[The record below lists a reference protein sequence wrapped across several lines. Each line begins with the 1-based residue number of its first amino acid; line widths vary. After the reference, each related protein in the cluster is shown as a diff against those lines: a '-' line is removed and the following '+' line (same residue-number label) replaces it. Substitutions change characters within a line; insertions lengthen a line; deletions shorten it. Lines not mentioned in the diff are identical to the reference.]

1 MNFQQNYK
9 QLSRTIWL
17 SVFIAVVIMTVG
29 RLVFLANIGDMAE
42 LTHRGGDL
50 WRALFT
56 GLRFDLKIVVI
67 GFAPLLLIGLVL
79 AIFPKAYRFFAKIIP
94 WYAGFIFFLVTGFSI
109 GNYYYY
115 LTYGNHID
123 VFVFGLADDD
133 TKAVLAN
140 AWADYPIFLSFMSSL
155 IVACFSATLI
165 HIVIKKMQ
173 EWEWK
178 PQHKGITSVS
188 VFVMILMIFFFA
200 RGTLGSH
207 PLKRYHAQVSDYKVL
222 NSITPNGLIALEWAK
237 SDYKKQNKFHSV
249 NKVDL
254 EAQFT
259 KVVGNST
266 GQFTTPYNAYLA
278 ENKPHVVMALMEG
291 MGTNV
296 LVEDNYPENDLLG
309 SLRPAFESDFVFKR
323 FLAETSATINTLVNM
338 LGQSNVPT
346 ISHSSAQKV
355 EVAAAAARPYKA
367 AGYKTIFI
375 TATNG
380 MWRNVANYLPSQ
392 GFDEILDE
400 NSILKVFPEAEKF
413 RGEWGLSDE
422 YAFKLAEKEL
432 KEATQ
437 PLMIYILT
445 ITNHTPYEVPK
456 NYEVKPLKVSAR
468 LLERMGS
475 GEEEATRLLE
485 TYQYANNA
493 LGEFVAD
500 IKASPLGDSTL
511 IAATGDHRLRGFTM
525 SYPKDLPIIHA
536 VPFYLYVPKKIQQ
549 QVPNEY
555 DSKRV
560 GSHKDIFP
568 TLYAF
573 SLSQAN
579 YYSLGGY
586 NLLGT
591 EQVTRFGYNPEM
603 TLTEEG
609 IYLNAQSEN
618 LYEWAEEL
626 EVNREFIQNEDKR
639 LGAEY
644 HKLQTL
650 YINGQ
655 VKAYY

>member
-1 MNFQQNYK
+1 MNFQQNFK

-17 SVFIAVVIMTVG
+17 SVFIAVIILSVG
-29 RLVFLANIGDMAE
+29 RLVFLANIVDTTE
-42 LTHRGGDL
+42 LAHRGTDL

-79 AIFPKAYRFFAKIIP
+79 AIFPKAYRVFSKIIP
-94 WYAGFIFFLVTGFSI
+94 WYAGLIFFLVTGFSI

-123 VFVFGLADDD
+123 VFIFGLADDD

-155 IVACFSATLI
+155 IVAFFSATLI

-173 EWEWK
+173 QWEWK

-188 VFVMILMIFFFA
+188 VFVMILTIFFFA

-237 SDYKKQNKFHSV
+237 SDYKKQNKFHLV
-249 NKVDL
+249 GKADL

-259 KVVGNST
+259 KVVGNPT

-309 SLRPAFESDFVFKR
+309 ALRPAFESDFVFKR
-323 FLAETSATINTLVNM
+323 FLAETTATINTLVNM

-400 NSILKVFPEAEKF
+400 NAILKVFPEAERF

-422 YAFKLAEKEL
+422 YAFKLAEKKL

-437 PLMIYILT
+437 PLMVYILT

-456 NYEVKPLKVSAR
+456 NYDVKPIKVSER
-468 LLERMGS
+468 LVNRMRS
-475 GEEEATRLLE
+475 TKEEATRLSE

-493 LGEFVAD
+493 LGEFISD
-500 IKASPLGDSTL
+500 IKQSSLGDSTL
-511 IAATGDHRLRGFTM
+511 IAATGDHRLRAFTM
-525 SYPKDLPIIHA
+525 SYPNDLPIIHA
-536 VPFYLYVPKKIQQ
+536 VPFYLYVPMKIQQ

-555 DSKRV
+555 DKNRM

-573 SLSQAN
+573 SLSEAN
-579 YYSLGGY
+579 YYSLGGR

-591 EQVTRFGYNPEM
+591 DNAARFGYNPEM
-603 TLTEEG
+603 TFTKDG
-609 IYLNAQSEN
+609 IYLNAKPEK
-618 LYEWAEEL
+618 LYQWIEEL
-626 EVNREFIQNEDKR
+626 EVSNEPIQNDDKQ
-639 LGAEY
+639 LGNEY
-644 HKLQTL
+644 HKLQSL

-655 VKAYY
+655 VKGAH

>member
-17 SVFIAVVIMTVG
+17 SVFIAAVIMSVG

-42 LTHRGGDL
+42 LTHRGSDL

-79 AIFPKAYRFFAKIIP
+79 AVFPKAYRLFSKVIP
-94 WYAGFIFFLVTGFSI
+94 WYAGLIFFLVTGFSI

-123 VFVFGLADDD
+123 VFIFGLADDD

-140 AWADYPIFLSFMSSL
+140 AWADYPIFLSFISSV
-155 IVACFSATLI
+155 IVAFCSAM
-165 HIVIKKMQ
+165 IVRVAVKKMQ
-173 EWEWK
+173 QWEWK
-178 PQHKGITSVS
+178 PQHKGITTLSTV
-188 VFVMILMIFFFA
+188 VMIVIVAFFA

-249 NKVDL
+249 SKVDL
-254 EAQFT
+254 AAQFT
-259 KVVGNST
+259 KVMGNST
-266 GQFTTPYNAYLA
+266 GEFKTPYNAYLA

-309 SLRPAFESDFVFKR
+309 ALRPAFESDFVFNR
-323 FLAETSATINTLVNM
+323 FLAETSATINSLVNM

-346 ISHSSAQKV
+346 ISHSSAQKI
-355 EVAAAAARPYKA
+355 EVAAAAARPYKE

-392 GFDEILDE
+392 GFDKILDE
-400 NSILKVFPEAEKF
+400 NAIVKVFPEAEAF

-456 NYEVKPLKVSAR
+456 NYDVKPIKVSAR
-468 LLERMGS
+468 LLERMRA
-475 GEEEATRLLE
+475 GEEEATRLSE

-493 LGEFVAD
+493 LGEFVSD
-500 IKASPLGDSTL
+500 IKQSSLGDSTL

-525 SYPKDLPIIHA
+525 AYPNDLPIIHA
-536 VPFYLYVPKKIQQ
+536 VPFYLYVPTKIQQ

-555 DSKRV
+555 NKSRV

-573 SLSQAN
+573 SLSEAN
-579 YYSLGGY
+579 YYSLGGH

-591 EQVTRFGYNPEM
+591 DQVTRFGYNPEM
-603 TLTEEG
+603 TLTEKG
-609 IYLNAQSEN
+609 IYLNAKPEK

-626 EVNREFIQNEDKR
+626 EINHQPIKNDGEL
-639 LGAEY
+639 LGADY
-644 HKLQTL
+644 KKLQTL

-655 VKAYY
+655 VQGTH

>member
-1 MNFQQNYK
+1 MSFQQNFK

-17 SVFIAVVIMTVG
+17 SVFIATAIMSVG
-29 RLVFLANIGDMAE
+29 RLVFLANIGDMTE

-79 AIFPKAYRFFAKIIP
+79 AIFPKAYRFFVKIIP
-94 WYAGFIFFLVTGFSI
+94 WYAGLIFFIVTGFSI

-123 VFVFGLADDD
+123 VFIFGLADDD

-140 AWADYPIFLSFMSSL
+140 AWADYPILLSFISSV
-155 IVACFSATLI
+155 IVAFFSAI
-165 HIVIKKMQ
+165 IVRSAVNKMQ
-173 EWEWK
+173 QWEWK
-178 PQHKGITSVS
+178 PQHKGFTALSVIA
-188 VFVMILMIFFFA
+188 MILIVFFFA

-222 NSITPNGLIALEWAK
+222 NSITPNGIIALEWAK
-237 SDYKKQNKFHSV
+237 SDYKKQSQFNSV
-249 NKVDL
+249 SQSEL

-266 GQFTTPYNAYLA
+266 GQFATPYNAYLA

-309 SLRPAFESDFVFKR
+309 ALRPAFGSDFVFKR
-323 FLAETSATINTLVNM
+323 FLAETTATINTLVNM

-346 ISHSSAQKV
+346 ISHSSAQKI
-355 EVAAAAARPYKA
+355 EVAAAAVRPYKA
-367 AGYKTIFI
+367 AGYKTVFI

-380 MWRNVANYLPSQ
+380 MWRNVANYLPAQ
-392 GFDEILDE
+392 GFDEVLDE
-400 NSILKVFPEAEKF
+400 NAVLKAFPEADEY

-432 KEATQ
+432 NEATQ

-456 NYEVKPLKVSAR
+456 NYEVKPLKVSER
-468 LLERMGS
+468 LLGRMKTS
-475 GEEEATRLLE
+475 EEEAMRLLE

-493 LGEFVAD
+493 LGDFIRD
-500 IKASPLGDSTL
+500 IKQSPLGASTL
-511 IAATGDHRLRGFTM
+511 IAATGDHKLRGFTM
-525 SYPKDLPIIHA
+525 QYPDDLAIINS
-536 VPFYLYVPKKIQQ
+536 VPFYLYVPEKIQRKVLYQ
-549 QVPNEY
+549 Y
-555 DSKRV
+555 DEIRV

-573 SLSQAN
+573 SLSEAN
-579 YYSLGGY
+579 YYSLGGH
-586 NLLGT
+586 NLLGIDK
-591 EQVTRFGYNPEM
+591 VTRFGYNPEM
-603 TLTEEG
+603 TFIEQG
-609 IYLNAQSEN
+609 VYLNEQPEILYPWVSELKIN
-618 LYEWAEEL
+618 PEP
-626 EVNREFIQNEDKR
+626 IQQKVTHLDSDYQTLK
-639 LGAEY
+639 
-644 HKLQTL
+644 TL
-650 YINGQ
+650 YINSQ
-655 VKAYY
+655 VKGVH

>member
-1 MNFQQNYK
+1 MNFQQNFK

-17 SVFIAVVIMTVG
+17 SVFIATAIMSVG
-29 RLVFLANIGDMAE
+29 RLVFLVNIGDMAE

-67 GFAPLLLIGLVL
+67 GFAPLLLIGLIF
-79 AIFPKAYRFFAKIIP
+79 AIFPKAYRLFSRVIP
-94 WYAGFIFFLVTGFSI
+94 WYAGLIFFLVTGFSI

-123 VFVFGLADDD
+123 VFIFGLADDD

-140 AWADYPIFLSFMSSL
+140 AWADYPIFLSFISSV
-155 IVACFSATLI
+155 IVAFVSAF
-165 HIVIKKMQ
+165 IVHVAVNKMQ
-173 EWEWK
+173 QWGWK
-178 PQHKGITSVS
+178 PQHKGITTLTVIG
-188 VFVMILMIFFFA
+188 MILLIFFFA

-222 NSITPNGLIALEWAK
+222 NNITPNGLIALEWAK

-249 NKVDL
+249 SKADL

-259 KVVGNST
+259 KVVGNPT

-296 LVEDNYPENDLLG
+296 LVEDNHPENDLLG
-309 SLRPAFESDFVFKR
+309 ALRPAFESDFVFKR
-323 FLAETSATINTLVNM
+323 FLAETSATIDTLVNM

-355 EVAAAAARPYKA
+355 EVAAAAVRPYKA

-400 NSILKVFPEAEKF
+400 NAILNVFPEAEKF

-432 KEATQ
+432 NEATQ

-445 ITNHTPYEVPK
+445 ITNHTPYEVPE
-456 NYEVKPLKVSAR
+456 NYDVKPLKVSER
-468 LLERMGS
+468 LLGRMNAS
-475 GEEEATRLLE
+475 EEAAMRLLE
-485 TYQYANNA
+485 TYQYANNV

-500 IKASPLGDSTL
+500 IKQSSLGDSTL
-511 IAATGDHRLRGFTM
+511 VAATGDHRLRGFTM
-525 SYPKDLPIIHA
+525 AYPNDLPIIHA
-536 VPFYLYVPKKIQQ
+536 VPFYLYVPTKIQQ
-549 QVPNEY
+549 QVPHKF
-555 DSKRV
+555 DSKIV

-591 EQVTRFGYNPEM
+591 EQTTRFGYNPEM
-603 TLTEEG
+603 TFTEKG
-609 IYLNAQSEN
+609 IYLNTEPETLYPWASEV
-618 LYEWAEEL
+618 EITSEP
-626 EVNREFIQNEDKR
+626 IQQDKMH
-639 LGAEY
+639 LGNDY
-644 HKLQTL
+644 HTLQTL
-650 YINGQ
+650 YINSQ
-655 VKAYY
+655 VKGAH

>member
-1 MNFQQNYK
+1 MNFQQNFK

-17 SVFIAVVIMTVG
+17 SVFIATAIMSVG

-79 AIFPKAYRFFAKIIP
+79 AIFPKAYRLFAKIIP
-94 WYAGFIFFLVTGFSI
+94 WYAGLIFFLVTGFSI

-123 VFVFGLADDD
+123 VFIFGLADDD
-133 TKAVLAN
+133 TKAVLVN
-140 AWADYPIFLSFMSSL
+140 AWADYPIFLSFISSV
-155 IVACFSATLI
+155 IVAFFSAI
-165 HIVIKKMQ
+165 IVRIAVKKMQ
-173 EWEWK
+173 QWEWK

-188 VFVMILMIFFFA
+188 AFVMILTIFFFA

-222 NSITPNGLIALEWAK
+222 NSITPNGLIALEWAN

-249 NKVDL
+249 SKADL

-309 SLRPAFESDFVFKR
+309 ALRPAFESDFVFKR
-323 FLAETSATINTLVNM
+323 FLAETTATINTLVNM

-400 NSILKVFPEAEKF
+400 NAILKVFPEAEKF

-422 YAFKLAEKEL
+422 YAFKLAEKKL

-456 NYEVKPLKVSAR
+456 NYDVKPLKVSDR
-468 LLERMGS
+468 LLERMGA

-500 IKASPLGDSTL
+500 IKVSPLGNSTL
-511 IAATGDHRLRGFTM
+511 IAATGDHKLRGFTM
-525 SYPKDLPIIHA
+525 KFPDDIAVTNS
-536 VPFYLYVPKKIQQ
+536 VPFYLYIPEKIKEKVDHQY
-549 QVPNEY
+549 NKE
-555 DSKRV
+555 RV

-573 SLSQAN
+573 SLSDAN
-579 YYSLGGY
+579 YYSLGGS
-586 NLLGT
+586 NLLGMGSIPL
-591 EQVTRFGYNPEM
+591 FGYHSEM
-603 TLTEEG
+603 TYTDKG
-609 IYLNAQSEN
+609 VYLNAYPEKLYPWASE
-618 LYEWAEEL
+618 LGVEKA
-626 EVNREFIQNEDKR
+626 FTSNEKIHIG
-639 LGAEY
+639 LEY
-644 HKLQTL
+644 HQLQTL
-650 YINGQ
+650 YINSQIKGS
-655 VKAYY
+655 Y

>member
-1 MNFQQNYK
+1 MSFQQNFK

-17 SVFIAVVIMTVG
+17 SVFIATAIMSVG

-67 GFAPLLLIGLVL
+67 GFVPLLLIGLVL
-79 AIFPKAYRFFAKIIP
+79 AIFPKAYRFFVRIIP
-94 WYAGFIFFLVTGFSI
+94 WYAGLIFFIVTGFSI

-115 LTYGNHID
+115 LTYGNYID
-123 VFVFGLADDD
+123 VFIFGLADDD

-140 AWADYPIFLSFMSSL
+140 AWADYPIFLSFISSV
-155 IVACFSATLI
+155 IVAFFSAI
-165 HIVIKKMQ
+165 IVRSAVNKMQ
-173 EWEWK
+173 QWEWK
-178 PQHKGITSVS
+178 LQHKGIISVS
-188 VFVMILMIFFFA
+188 VFVMILTIFFFA

-207 PLKRYHAQVSDYKVL
+207 PLKRYHAQISDYKVL

-309 SLRPAFESDFVFKR
+309 ALRPTFESGFVFKR
-323 FLAETSATINTLVNM
+323 FLAETPATINTLVNM

-400 NSILKVFPEAEKF
+400 NAILKAFPEAEAF

-445 ITNHTPYEVPK
+445 ITNHTPYEVPE
-456 NYEVKPLKVSAR
+456 NYDVKPLKVSER

-493 LGEFVAD
+493 LGEFIMD
-500 IKASPLGDSTL
+500 IKQSPLGESTL
-511 IAATGDHRLRGFTM
+511 IAATGDHKLRGFTM
-525 SYPKDLPIIHA
+525 QYPDDLAIINA
-536 VPFYLYVPKKIQQ
+536 VPFYLYVPEKIQH
-549 QVPNEY
+549 QVPYIYNE
-555 DSKRV
+555 KVV

-573 SLSQAN
+573 SLSEAT
-579 YYSLGGY
+579 YYSLGGE
-586 NLLGT
+586 NMLST
-591 EQVTRFGYNPEM
+591 TDTNRFGYNPEM
-603 TLTEEG
+603 TLIEQG
-609 IYLNAQSEN
+609 IYMNKQPDRLYPWVSEVAITPESISN
-618 LYEWAEEL
+618 NGKLL
-626 EVNREFIQNEDKR
+626 DKD
-639 LGAEY
+639 Y
-644 HKLQTL
+644 HTLQTL
-650 YINGQ
+650 YINSQ
-655 VKAYY
+655 VKGVH

>member
-1 MNFQQNYK
+1 M
-9 QLSRTIWL
+9 I
-17 SVFIAVVIMTVG
+17 
-29 RLVFLANIGDMAE
+29 
-42 LTHRGGDL
+42 
-50 WRALFT
+50 
-56 GLRFDLKIVVI
+56 I
-67 GFAPLLLIGLVL
+67 GFAPLLLIGLIF
-79 AIFPKAYRFFAKIIP
+79 AIFPKAYRVFSKIIP
-94 WYAGFIFFLVTGFSI
+94 WYAGLIFFLVTGFSI

-123 VFVFGLADDD
+123 VFIFGLADDD

-155 IVACFSATLI
+155 IVACFSAALI

-173 EWEWK
+173 QWKWK

-188 VFVMILMIFFFA
+188 VFVMILTIFFFA

-249 NKVDL
+249 SKADL

-278 ENKPHVVMALMEG
+278 ENKPHVVMVLMEG

-309 SLRPAFESDFVFKR
+309 ALRPAFESDFVFKR
-323 FLAETSATINTLVNM
+323 FLAETPATINTLVNM

-400 NSILKVFPEAEKF
+400 NAILKVFPEAEKF

-456 NYEVKPLKVSAR
+456 NYDVKPLKVSER
-468 LLERMGS
+468 LLKRMGA

-500 IKASPLGDSTL
+500 IKASPLGNSTL
-511 IAATGDHRLRGFTM
+511 IAATGDHKLRGFTM
-525 SYPKDLPIIHA
+525 KFPDDIAVTNS
-536 VPFYLYVPKKIQQ
+536 VPFYLYIPEKIKEKVDHQY
-549 QVPNEY
+549 NKE
-555 DSKRV
+555 RV

-573 SLSQAN
+573 SLSDAN
-579 YYSLGGY
+579 YYSLGGS
-586 NLLGT
+586 NLLGMGST
-591 EQVTRFGYNPEM
+591 PLFGYHLEM
-603 TLTEEG
+603 TYTDKG
-609 IYLNAQSEN
+609 VYLNAYPEKLYPWASE
-618 LYEWAEEL
+618 LGVEKA
-626 EVNREFIQNEDKR
+626 FTSNEKIHIG
-639 LGAEY
+639 LEY
-644 HKLQTL
+644 HQLQTL

-655 VKAYY
+655 VKGTK

>member
-67 GFAPLLLIGLVL
+67 GFSPLLLIGLVL

-123 VFVFGLADDD
+123 VFIFGLADDD

-140 AWADYPIFLSFMSSL
+140 AWADYPIFLSFISSV
-155 IVACFSATLI
+155 IVAFVSAF
-165 HIVIKKMQ
+165 IVRVAVNKMQ

-188 VFVMILMIFFFA
+188 VFVMILTIFFFA

-254 EAQFT
+254 EAQFI

-323 FLAETSATINTLVNM
+323 FLAETPATINTLVNM

-355 EVAAAAARPYKA
+355 EVAAAAVRPYKA

-400 NSILKVFPEAEKF
+400 NAILKEFPEAEEF

-456 NYEVKPLKVSAR
+456 NYDVKPLKVSDR
-468 LLERMGS
+468 LLVRMGA

-500 IKASPLGDSTL
+500 IKASPLGNSTL
-511 IAATGDHRLRGFTM
+511 IAATGDHKLRGFTM
-525 SYPKDLPIIHA
+525 KFPDDLA
-536 VPFYLYVPKKIQQ
+536 VTNSVPFYLYIPEKIKEKVEHQY
-549 QVPNEY
+549 NKE
-555 DSKRV
+555 RV

-573 SLSQAN
+573 SLSDAN
-579 YYSLGGY
+579 YYSLGGA
-586 NLLGT
+586 NLLSMDST
-591 EQVTRFGYNPEM
+591 SRFGYHLEM
-603 TLTEEG
+603 TYTDKG
-609 IYLNAQSEN
+609 VYLNAYPEKLYPWASE
-618 LYEWAEEL
+618 LGVEKD
-626 EVNREFIQNEDKR
+626 FMSNEKIHIG
-639 LGAEY
+639 LEY
-644 HKLQTL
+644 HQLQTL

-655 VKAYY
+655 VKGTK

>member
-1 MNFQQNYK
+1 MNFQQNFK
-9 QLSRTIWL
+9 QLSRAIWL
-17 SVFIAVVIMTVG
+17 SVFIAVIILSIG
-29 RLVFLANIGDMAE
+29 RLVFLANVVDTAE
-42 LTHRGGDL
+42 LAHRGGDL
-50 WRALFT
+50 WRALFI
-56 GLRFDLKIVVI
+56 GLRFDLKIAAI
-67 GFAPLLLIGLVL
+67 GFAPLVLIGLVL
-79 AIFPKAYRFFAKIIP
+79 AIFPKAYRVFAKIIP
-94 WYAGFIFFLVTGFSI
+94 WYAGVIFFLVAGFSI

-123 VFVFGLADDD
+123 VFIFGLADDD

-140 AWADYPIFLSFMSSL
+140 AWADYPIFLSFISSV
-155 IVACFSATLI
+155 IVAFVSAF
-165 HIVIKKMQ
+165 IVRIAVNKMQ
-173 EWEWK
+173 QWGWK
-178 PQHKGITSVS
+178 PQHKGITTLTVIG
-188 VFVMILMIFFFA
+188 MILLIFFFA

-249 NKVDL
+249 SKVDL
-254 EAQFT
+254 EDQFT
-259 KVVGNST
+259 KVVGNLT

-309 SLRPAFESDFVFKR
+309 ALRPAFESDFVFKR

-355 EVAAAAARPYKA
+355 EVAAAAARPYKN
-367 AGYKTIFI
+367 AGYKTLFI

-380 MWRNVANYLPSQ
+380 MWRNVANYLPAQ

-400 NSILKVFPEAEKF
+400 NAILKAFPEAEAF

-456 NYEVKPLKVSAR
+456 NYDIKPLKVSEQ
-468 LLERMGS
+468 LLGRMQK
-475 GEEEATRLLE
+475 GEEEAMRLLE

-493 LGEFVAD
+493 LGEFIAD
-500 IKASPLGDSTL
+500 IKQSSLGDSTL
-511 IAATGDHRLRGFTM
+511 IAATGDHKLRGFTM
-525 SYPKDLPIIHA
+525 QYPDDLAIINA
-536 VPFYLYVPKKIQQ
+536 VPFYLYVPEKIQQ
-549 QVPNEY
+549 QVPYLY
-555 DSKRV
+555 DEKRV

-573 SLSQAN
+573 SLSEAT
-579 YYSLGGY
+579 YYSLGGE
-586 NLLGT
+586 NMLST
-591 EQVTRFGYNPEM
+591 ADTNRFGYNPEM
-603 TLTEEG
+603 TLIEQG
-609 IYLNAQSEN
+609 IYINNQPDRLYPWASEVAITPESIPN
-618 LYEWAEEL
+618 NGKLL
-626 EVNREFIQNEDKR
+626 DND
-639 LGAEY
+639 Y
-644 HKLQTL
+644 HTLQTL
-650 YINGQ
+650 YINSQ
-655 VKAYY
+655 VKGAH